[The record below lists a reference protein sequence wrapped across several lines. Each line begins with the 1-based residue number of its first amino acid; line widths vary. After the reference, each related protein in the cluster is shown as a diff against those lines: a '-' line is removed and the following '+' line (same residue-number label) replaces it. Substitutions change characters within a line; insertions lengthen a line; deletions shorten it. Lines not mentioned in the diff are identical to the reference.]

1 MRPGEGRAKAAP
13 WGALGRSRPV
23 AAPCGCREGPRP
35 VAAPCGA
42 RAPRAT
48 RGHMSGGNQIQP
60 DSQRAVFGK
69 KPHER
74 KEALPIVGNAFSVT
88 LSIIVSMIENDIRW
102 PQPLS
107 CDMPHCSAFMGFSSW
122 GLDIRWPQP
131 LTGDRPHHSCNF
143 RFVYIYGKASYCDL
157 SQVL

>member
-1 MRPGEGRAKAAP
+1 
-13 WGALGRSRPV
+13 
-23 AAPCGCREGPRP
+23 
-35 VAAPCGA
+35 
-42 RAPRAT
+42 
-48 RGHMSGGNQIQP
+48 MSGGNQIQP

-102 PQPLS
+102 PQPL
-107 CDMPHCSAFMGFSSW
+107 
-122 GLDIRWPQP
+122 
-131 LTGDRPHHSCNF
+131 TGDRPHHSCNF
-143 RFVYIYGKASYCDL
+143 RVVYIYGKAAYCDL

>member
-1 MRPGEGRAKAAP
+1 M
-13 WGALGRSRPV
+13 
-23 AAPCGCREGPRP
+23 
-35 VAAPCGA
+35 
-42 RAPRAT
+42 
-48 RGHMSGGNQIQP
+48 
-60 DSQRAVFGK
+60 
-69 KPHER
+69 
-74 KEALPIVGNAFSVT
+74 KEKRRTPIVGNAFSVT

-143 RFVYIYGKASYCDL
+143 RVVYIYGKAAYCDL